1 MWQGV
6 RQNIFLGGG
15 SANKKQLKICVE
27 YTFISEF
34 MLRLHRGN
42 FVKMN
47 KNTMFR
53 ALQVARYI
61 KSVKYCA

>member
-42 FVKMN
+42 FVN
-47 KNTMFR
+47 
-53 ALQVARYI
+53 
-61 KSVKYCA
+61 VK

>member
-1 MWQGV
+1 MAYSLIFLAQKISEFMWQGV

-15 SANKKQLKICVE
+15 SANKKQLKVCVE

-42 FVKMN
+42 FVN
-47 KNTMFR
+47 
-53 ALQVARYI
+53 
-61 KSVKYCA
+61 VK